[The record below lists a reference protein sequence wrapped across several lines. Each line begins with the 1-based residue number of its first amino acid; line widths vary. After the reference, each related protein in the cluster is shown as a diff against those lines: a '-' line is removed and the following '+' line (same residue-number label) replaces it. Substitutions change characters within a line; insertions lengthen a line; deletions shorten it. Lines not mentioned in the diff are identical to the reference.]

1 MEAFVIKKGNPYALI
16 PIIVFITLFIGLGIY
31 KNNFYVVPAVVAF
44 LIALVV
50 AFFQNK
56 KLSFNEKLNIVAKGA
71 GDENIM
77 IMCLIFLF
85 AGAFSSTVT
94 ATGGVDSIV
103 NLSLSFLPG
112 NLAVVGVF
120 IIACFISVSMGTS
133 VGTIAALAPIAIGIS
148 EKTGI
153 NISIC
158 IAAVV
163 SGAMFG
169 DNLSMISDTTIAAV
183 RTQGCNMKDKFKE
196 NFFIVFPA
204 AIATIIILSFIA
216 YTPNYDIAVDLDYN
230 IFKIIPYIIILVGAL
245 LGVNVLILLFSGVIV
260 SSITGIIFGD
270 FRFFDTFSIINSGCQ
285 SMYDIVALSIVV
297 AGTVA
302 LIHENGGIDCIIYSI
317 KRFVK
322 TKKGAQIGIALLAS
336 VTDLATANNTV
347 AIVVSGPIAK
357 EISEDYSISAKRTA
371 SLLDI
376 FTSVCQGLIPYGS
389 QLLIA
394 SNMSGLT
401 PIDIIPYSFYPVL
414 MGISAIIFIL
424 FKKENIEQSNLPIK
438 CICPSQ

>member
-1 MEAFVIKKGNPYALI
+1 MEAFIIKKGNPYALL
-16 PIIVFITLFIGLGIY
+16 PIIVFIVLFIGFGIY
-31 KNNFYVVPAVVAF
+31 KNNFYVMPAVVAF

-50 AFFQNK
+50 AFIQNN
-56 KLSFNEKLNIVAKGA
+56 KLSFNEKLSVVAKGA

-77 IMCLIFLF
+77 IMCLIFIF

-94 ATGGVDSIV
+94 ATGGVESIV
-103 NLSLSFLPG
+103 NLSLSFMPG
-112 NLAVVGVF
+112 NLAVVSTF

-148 EKTGI
+148 EKSGI

-163 SGAMFG
+163 CGAMFG

-196 NFFIVFPA
+196 NFFIVLPA
-204 AIATIIILSFIA
+204 AILTIIILSFIA
-216 YTPNYDIAVDLDYN
+216 YTPNYNTIGNSNYN
-230 IFKIIPYIIILVGAL
+230 LFKILPYIIVLIGAL
-245 LGVNVLILLFSGVIV
+245 LGVNVLILLFSGVVI
-260 SSITGIIFGD
+260 SAITGIIFGD
-270 FRFFDTFSIINSGCQ
+270 FNFIDTFSIMNSGCQ
-285 SMYDIVALSIVV
+285 NMYDITILSIIVS
-297 AGTVA
+297 GTVA
-302 LIHENGGIDCIIYSI
+302 LIHENGGIEFIIQSI
-317 KRFVK
+317 KKIIK

-336 VTDLATANNTV
+336 ITDLATANNTV

-357 EISEDYSISAKRTA
+357 EISDDYSISPKRTA

-376 FTSVCQGLIPYGS
+376 FTSTCQGLIPYGA

-394 SNMSGLT
+394 SNMSGIT
-401 PIDIIPYSFYPVL
+401 PIDIMPYLFYPVF
-414 MGISAIIFIL
+414 MGISAVAYIL
-424 FKKENIEQSNLPIK
+424 FKKEKIQ
-438 CICPSQ
+438 

>member
-1 MEAFVIKKGNPYALI
+1 MEAFIIKKGNPYALL
-16 PIIVFITLFIGLGIY
+16 PIIVFIVLFIGFGIY
-31 KNNFYVVPAVVAF
+31 KNNFYVMPAVVAF

-50 AFFQNK
+50 AFIQNN
-56 KLSFNEKLNIVAKGA
+56 KLSFNEKLSVVAKGA

-77 IMCLIFLF
+77 IMCLIFIF

-94 ATGGVDSIV
+94 ATGGVESIV
-103 NLSLSFLPG
+103 NLSLSFMPG
-112 NLAVVGVF
+112 NLAVVSTF

-148 EKTGI
+148 EKSGI

-163 SGAMFG
+163 CGAMFG

-196 NFFIVFPA
+196 NFFIVLPA
-204 AIATIIILSFIA
+204 AILTIIILSFIA
-216 YTPNYDIAVDLDYN
+216 YTPNYNTIGNSDYN
-230 IFKIIPYIIILVGAL
+230 LFKILPYIIVLIGAL
-245 LGVNVLILLFSGVIV
+245 LGVNVLILLFSGVVI
-260 SSITGIIFGD
+260 SAITGIIFGY
-270 FRFFDTFSIINSGCQ
+270 FNFIDTFSIMNSGCQ
-285 SMYDIVALSIVV
+285 NMYDITILSIIVS
-297 AGTVA
+297 GTVA
-302 LIHENGGIDCIIYSI
+302 LIHENGGIEFIIQSI
-317 KRFVK
+317 KKIIK

-336 VTDLATANNTV
+336 ITDLATANNTV

-357 EISEDYSISAKRTA
+357 EISDDYSISPKRTA

-376 FTSVCQGLIPYGS
+376 FTSTCQGLIPYGA

-394 SNMSGLT
+394 SNMSGIT
-401 PIDIIPYSFYPVL
+401 PIDIMPYLFYPVF
-414 MGISAIIFIL
+414 MGISAVAYIL
-424 FKKENIEQSNLPIK
+424 FKKEKIQ
-438 CICPSQ
+438 

>member
-1 MEAFVIKKGNPYALI
+1 MEAFIIKKGNPYALL
-16 PIIVFITLFIGLGIY
+16 PIIVFIVLFIGFGIY
-31 KNNFYVVPAVVAF
+31 KNNFYVMPAVVAF

-50 AFFQNK
+50 AFIQNN
-56 KLSFNEKLNIVAKGA
+56 KLSFNEKLSVVAKGA

-77 IMCLIFLF
+77 IMCLIFIF

-94 ATGGVDSIV
+94 ATGGVESIV
-103 NLSLSFLPG
+103 NLSLSFMPG
-112 NLAVVGVF
+112 NLAVVSTF

-148 EKTGI
+148 EKSGI

-163 SGAMFG
+163 CGAMFG

-196 NFFIVFPA
+196 NFFIVLPA
-204 AIATIIILSFIA
+204 AILTIIILSFIA
-216 YTPNYDIAVDLDYN
+216 YTPNYNTIGNSDYN
-230 IFKIIPYIIILVGAL
+230 LFKILPYIIVLIGAL
-245 LGVNVLILLFSGVIV
+245 FGVNVLILLFSGVVI
-260 SSITGIIFGD
+260 SAITGIIFGD
-270 FRFFDTFSIINSGCQ
+270 FNFIDTFSIMNSGCQ
-285 SMYDIVALSIVV
+285 NMYDITILSIIVS
-297 AGTVA
+297 GTVA
-302 LIHENGGIDCIIYSI
+302 LIHENGGIEFIIQSI
-317 KRFVK
+317 KKIIK

-336 VTDLATANNTV
+336 ITDLATANNTV

-357 EISEDYSISAKRTA
+357 EISDDYSISPKRTA

-376 FTSVCQGLIPYGS
+376 FTSTCQGLIPYGA

-394 SNMSGLT
+394 SNMSGIT
-401 PIDIIPYSFYPVL
+401 PIDIMPYLFYPVF
-414 MGISAIIFIL
+414 MGISAVAYIL
-424 FKKENIEQSNLPIK
+424 FKKEKIQ
-438 CICPSQ
+438 

>member
-1 MEAFVIKKGNPYALI
+1 MEAFIIKKGNPYALL
-16 PIIVFITLFIGLGIY
+16 PIIVFIVLFIGFGIY
-31 KNNFYVVPAVVAF
+31 KNNFYVMPAVVAF

-50 AFFQNK
+50 AFIQNN
-56 KLSFNEKLNIVAKGA
+56 KLSFNEKLSVVAKGA

-77 IMCLIFLF
+77 IMCLIFIF

-94 ATGGVDSIV
+94 ATGCVESIV
-103 NLSLSFLPG
+103 NLSLSFMPG
-112 NLAVVGVF
+112 NLAVVSTF

-148 EKTGI
+148 EKSGI

-163 SGAMFG
+163 CGAMFG

-196 NFFIVFPA
+196 NFFIVLPA
-204 AIATIIILSFIA
+204 AILTIIILSFIA
-216 YTPNYDIAVDLDYN
+216 YTPNYNTIGNSDYN
-230 IFKIIPYIIILVGAL
+230 LFKILPYIIVLIGAL
-245 LGVNVLILLFSGVIV
+245 LGVNVLILLFSGVVI
-260 SSITGIIFGD
+260 SAITGIIFGD
-270 FRFFDTFSIINSGCQ
+270 FNFIDTFSIMNSGCQ
-285 SMYDIVALSIVV
+285 NMYDITILSIIVS
-297 AGTVA
+297 GTVA
-302 LIHENGGIDCIIYSI
+302 LIHENGGIEFIIQSI
-317 KRFVK
+317 KKIIK

-336 VTDLATANNTV
+336 ITDLATANNTV

-357 EISEDYSISAKRTA
+357 EISDDYSISPKRTA

-376 FTSVCQGLIPYGS
+376 FTSTCQGLIPYGA

-394 SNMSGLT
+394 SNMSGIT
-401 PIDIIPYSFYPVL
+401 PIDIMPYLFYPVF
-414 MGISAIIFIL
+414 MGISAVAYIL
-424 FKKENIEQSNLPIK
+424 FKKEKIQ
-438 CICPSQ
+438 

>member
-1 MEAFVIKKGNPYALI
+1 MEAFIIKKGNPYALL
-16 PIIVFITLFIGLGIY
+16 PIIVFIVLFIGFGIY
-31 KNNFYVVPAVVAF
+31 KNNFYVMPAVVAF

-50 AFFQNK
+50 AFIQNN
-56 KLSFNEKLNIVAKGA
+56 KLSFNEKLSVVAKGA

-77 IMCLIFLF
+77 IMCLIFIF

-94 ATGGVDSIV
+94 ATGGVESIV
-103 NLSLSFLPG
+103 NLSLSFMPG
-112 NLAVVGVF
+112 NLAVVSTF

-148 EKTGI
+148 EKSGI

-163 SGAMFG
+163 CGAMFG

-196 NFFIVFPA
+196 NFFIVLPA
-204 AIATIIILSFIA
+204 AILTIIILSFIA
-216 YTPNYDIAVDLDYN
+216 YTPNYNTIGNSDYN
-230 IFKIIPYIIILVGAL
+230 LFKILPYIIVLIGAL
-245 LGVNVLILLFSGVIV
+245 LGVNVLILLFSGVV
-260 SSITGIIFGD
+260 TSAITGIIFGD
-270 FRFFDTFSIINSGCQ
+270 FNFIDTFSIMNSGCQ
-285 SMYDIVALSIVV
+285 NMYDITILSIIVS
-297 AGTVA
+297 GTVA
-302 LIHENGGIDCIIYSI
+302 LIHENGGIEFIIQSI
-317 KRFVK
+317 KKIIK

-336 VTDLATANNTV
+336 ITDLATANNTV

-357 EISEDYSISAKRTA
+357 EISDDYSISPKRTA

-376 FTSVCQGLIPYGS
+376 FTSTCQGLIPYGA

-394 SNMSGLT
+394 SNMSGIT
-401 PIDIIPYSFYPVL
+401 PIDIMPYLFYPVF
-414 MGISAIIFIL
+414 MGISAVAYIL
-424 FKKENIEQSNLPIK
+424 FKKEKIQ
-438 CICPSQ
+438 

>member
-1 MEAFVIKKGNPYALI
+1 MEAFIIKKGNPYALL
-16 PIIVFITLFIGLGIY
+16 PIIVFIVLFIGFGIY
-31 KNNFYVVPAVVAF
+31 KNNFYVMPAVVAF

-50 AFFQNK
+50 AFIQNN
-56 KLSFNEKLNIVAKGA
+56 KLSFNEKLSVVAKGA

-77 IMCLIFLF
+77 IMCLIFIF

-94 ATGGVDSIV
+94 ATGGVESIV
-103 NLSLSFLPG
+103 NLSLSFMPG
-112 NLAVVGVF
+112 NLAVVSTF

-148 EKTGI
+148 EKSGI

-163 SGAMFG
+163 CGAMFG

-196 NFFIVFPA
+196 NFFIVLPA
-204 AIATIIILSFIA
+204 AILTIIILSFIA
-216 YTPNYDIAVDLDYN
+216 YTPNYNTIGNSDYN
-230 IFKIIPYIIILVGAL
+230 LFKILPYIIVLIGAL
-245 LGVNVLILLFSGVIV
+245 LGVNVLILLFSGVVI
-260 SSITGIIFGD
+260 SAITGIIFGD
-270 FRFFDTFSIINSGCQ
+270 FNFIDTFSIMNSGCQ
-285 SMYDIVALSIVV
+285 NMYDITILSIIVS
-297 AGTVA
+297 GTVA
-302 LIHENGGIDCIIYSI
+302 LIHENGGIEFIIQSI
-317 KRFVK
+317 KKIIK

-336 VTDLATANNTV
+336 ITDLATANNTV

-357 EISEDYSISAKRTA
+357 EISDDYSISSKRTA

-376 FTSVCQGLIPYGS
+376 FTSTCQGLIPYGA

-394 SNMSGLT
+394 SNMSGIT
-401 PIDIIPYSFYPVL
+401 PIDIMPYLFYPVF
-414 MGISAIIFIL
+414 MGISAVAYIL
-424 FKKENIEQSNLPIK
+424 FKKEKIQ
-438 CICPSQ
+438 

>member
-1 MEAFVIKKGNPYALI
+1 MEAFIIKKGNPYALL
-16 PIIVFITLFIGLGIY
+16 PIIVFIVLFIGFGIY
-31 KNNFYVVPAVVAF
+31 KNNFYVMPAVVAF

-50 AFFQNK
+50 AFIQNN
-56 KLSFNEKLNIVAKGA
+56 KLSFNEKLSVVAKGT

-77 IMCLIFLF
+77 IMCLIFIF

-94 ATGGVDSIV
+94 ATGGVESIV
-103 NLSLSFLPG
+103 NLSLSFMPG
-112 NLAVVGVF
+112 NLAVVSTF

-148 EKTGI
+148 EKSGI

-163 SGAMFG
+163 CGAMFG

-196 NFFIVFPA
+196 NFFIVLPA
-204 AIATIIILSFIA
+204 AILTIIILSFIA
-216 YTPNYDIAVDLDYN
+216 YTPNYNTIGNSDYN
-230 IFKIIPYIIILVGAL
+230 LFKILPYLIVLIGAL
-245 LGVNVLILLFSGVIV
+245 LGVNVLILLFSGVVI
-260 SSITGIIFGD
+260 SAITGIIFGD
-270 FRFFDTFSIINSGCQ
+270 FNFIDTFSIMNSGCQ
-285 SMYDIVALSIVV
+285 NMYDITILSIIVS
-297 AGTVA
+297 GTVA
-302 LIHENGGIDCIIYSI
+302 LIHENGGIEFIIQSI
-317 KRFVK
+317 KKIIK

-336 VTDLATANNTV
+336 ITDLATANNTV

-357 EISEDYSISAKRTA
+357 EISDDYSISPKRTA

-376 FTSVCQGLIPYGS
+376 FTSTCQGLIPYGA

-394 SNMSGLT
+394 SNMSGIT
-401 PIDIIPYSFYPVL
+401 PIDIMPYLFYPVF
-414 MGISAIIFIL
+414 MGISAVAYIL
-424 FKKENIEQSNLPIK
+424 FKKEKIQ
-438 CICPSQ
+438 

>member
-1 MEAFVIKKGNPYALI
+1 MEAFIIKKGNPYALL
-16 PIIVFITLFIGLGIY
+16 PIIVFIVLFIGFGIY
-31 KNNFYVVPAVVAF
+31 KNNFYVMPAVVAF

-50 AFFQNK
+50 AFIQNN
-56 KLSFNEKLNIVAKGA
+56 KLSFNEKLSVVAKGA

-77 IMCLIFLF
+77 IMCLIFIF

-94 ATGGVDSIV
+94 ATGGVESIV
-103 NLSLSFLPG
+103 NLSLSFMPG
-112 NLAVVGVF
+112 NLAVVSTF

-148 EKTGI
+148 EKSGI

-163 SGAMFG
+163 CGAMFG

-196 NFFIVFPA
+196 NFFIVLPA
-204 AIATIIILSFIA
+204 AILTIIILSFIA
-216 YTPNYDIAVDLDYN
+216 YTPNYNTIGNSDYN
-230 IFKIIPYIIILVGAL
+230 LFKILPYIIVLIGAL
-245 LGVNVLILLFSGVIV
+245 LGVNVLILLFSGVVI
-260 SSITGIIFGD
+260 SAITGIIFGD
-270 FRFFDTFSIINSGCQ
+270 FNFIDTFSIMNSGCQ
-285 SMYDIVALSIVV
+285 NMYDITILSIIVS
-297 AGTVA
+297 GTVA
-302 LIHENGGIDCIIYSI
+302 LIHENGGIEFIIQSI
-317 KRFVK
+317 KKIIK

-336 VTDLATANNTV
+336 ITDLATANNTV

-357 EISEDYSISAKRTA
+357 EISDDYSISPKRTA

-376 FTSVCQGLIPYGS
+376 FTSTCQGLIPYGA

-394 SNMSGLT
+394 SNMSGIT
-401 PIDIIPYSFYPVL
+401 PIDIMPYLFYPIF
-414 MGISAIIFIL
+414 MGISAVAYIL
-424 FKKENIEQSNLPIK
+424 FKKEKIQ
-438 CICPSQ
+438 

>member
-1 MEAFVIKKGNPYALI
+1 MEAFIIKKGNPYALL
-16 PIIVFITLFIGLGIY
+16 PIIVFIVLFIGFGIY
-31 KNNFYVVPAVVAF
+31 KNNFYVMPAVVAF

-50 AFFQNK
+50 AFIQNN
-56 KLSFNEKLNIVAKGA
+56 KLSFNEKLSVVAKGT

-77 IMCLIFLF
+77 IMCLIFIF

-94 ATGGVDSIV
+94 ATGGVESIV
-103 NLSLSFLPG
+103 NLSLSFMPG
-112 NLAVVGVF
+112 NLAVVSTF

-148 EKTGI
+148 EKSGI

-163 SGAMFG
+163 CGAMFG

-196 NFFIVFPA
+196 NFFIVLPA
-204 AIATIIILSFIA
+204 AILTIIILSFIA
-216 YTPNYDIAVDLDYN
+216 YTPNYNTIGNSDYN
-230 IFKIIPYIIILVGAL
+230 LFKILPYIIVLIGAL
-245 LGVNVLILLFSGVIV
+245 LGVNVLILLFSGVVI
-260 SSITGIIFGD
+260 SAITGIIFGD
-270 FRFFDTFSIINSGCQ
+270 FNFIDTFSIMNSGCQ
-285 SMYDIVALSIVV
+285 NMYDITILSIIVS
-297 AGTVA
+297 GTVA
-302 LIHENGGIDCIIYSI
+302 LIHENGGIEFIIQSI
-317 KRFVK
+317 KKIIK

-336 VTDLATANNTV
+336 ITDLATANNTV

-357 EISEDYSISAKRTA
+357 EISDDYSISPKRTA

-376 FTSVCQGLIPYGS
+376 FTSTCQGLIPYGA

-394 SNMSGLT
+394 SNMSGIT
-401 PIDIIPYSFYPVL
+401 PIDIMPYLFYPVF
-414 MGISAIIFIL
+414 MGISAVAYIL
-424 FKKENIEQSNLPIK
+424 FKKEKIQ
-438 CICPSQ
+438 

>member
-1 MEAFVIKKGNPYALI
+1 MEAFIIKKGNPYALL
-16 PIIVFITLFIGLGIY
+16 PIIVFIVLFIGFGIY
-31 KNNFYVVPAVVAF
+31 KNNSYVMPAVVAF

-50 AFFQNK
+50 AFIQNN
-56 KLSFNEKLNIVAKGA
+56 KLSFNEKLSVVAKGA

-77 IMCLIFLF
+77 IMCLIFIF

-94 ATGGVDSIV
+94 ATGGVESIV
-103 NLSLSFLPG
+103 NLSLSFMPG
-112 NLAVVGVF
+112 NLAVVSTF

-148 EKTGI
+148 EKSGI

-163 SGAMFG
+163 CGAMFG

-196 NFFIVFPA
+196 NFFIVLPA
-204 AIATIIILSFIA
+204 AILTIIILSFIA
-216 YTPNYDIAVDLDYN
+216 YTPNYNTIGNSDYN
-230 IFKIIPYIIILVGAL
+230 LFKILPYIIVLIGAL
-245 LGVNVLILLFSGVIV
+245 LGVNVLILLFSGVVI
-260 SSITGIIFGD
+260 SAITGIIFGD
-270 FRFFDTFSIINSGCQ
+270 FNFIDTFSIMNSGCQ
-285 SMYDIVALSIVV
+285 NMYDITILSIIVS
-297 AGTVA
+297 GTVA
-302 LIHENGGIDCIIYSI
+302 LIHENGGIEFIIQSI
-317 KRFVK
+317 KKIIK

-336 VTDLATANNTV
+336 ITDLATANNTV

-357 EISEDYSISAKRTA
+357 EISDDYSISPKRTA

-376 FTSVCQGLIPYGS
+376 FTSTCQGLIPYGA

-394 SNMSGLT
+394 SNMSGIT
-401 PIDIIPYSFYPVL
+401 PIDIMPYLFYPVF
-414 MGISAIIFIL
+414 MGISAVAYIL
-424 FKKENIEQSNLPIK
+424 FKKEKIQ
-438 CICPSQ
+438 

>member
-1 MEAFVIKKGNPYALI
+1 MEAFIIKKGNPYALL
-16 PIIVFITLFIGLGIY
+16 PIIVFIVLFIGFGIY
-31 KNNFYVVPAVVAF
+31 KNNFYVMPAVVAF

-50 AFFQNK
+50 AFIQNN
-56 KLSFNEKLNIVAKGA
+56 KLSFNEKLSVVAKGT

-77 IMCLIFLF
+77 IMCLIFIF

-94 ATGGVDSIV
+94 ATGGVESIV
-103 NLSLSFLPG
+103 NLSLSFMPG
-112 NLAVVGVF
+112 NLAVVSTF

-148 EKTGI
+148 EKSGI

-163 SGAMFG
+163 CGAMFG

-196 NFFIVFPA
+196 NFFIVLPA
-204 AIATIIILSFIA
+204 AILTIIILSFIA
-216 YTPNYDIAVDLDYN
+216 YTPNYNTIGNSDYN
-230 IFKIIPYIIILVGAL
+230 VFKILPYIIVLIGAL
-245 LGVNVLILLFSGVIV
+245 LGVNVLILLFSGVVI
-260 SSITGIIFGD
+260 SAITGIIFGD
-270 FRFFDTFSIINSGCQ
+270 FNFIDTFSIMNSGCQ
-285 SMYDIVALSIVV
+285 NMYDITILSIIVS
-297 AGTVA
+297 GTVA
-302 LIHENGGIDCIIYSI
+302 LIHENGGIEFIIQSI
-317 KRFVK
+317 KKIIK

-336 VTDLATANNTV
+336 ITDLATANNTV

-357 EISEDYSISAKRTA
+357 EISDDYSISPKRTA

-376 FTSVCQGLIPYGS
+376 FTSTCQGLIPYGA

-394 SNMSGLT
+394 SNMSGIT
-401 PIDIIPYSFYPVL
+401 PIDIMPYLFYPVF
-414 MGISAIIFIL
+414 MGISAVAYIL
-424 FKKENIEQSNLPIK
+424 FKKEKIQ
-438 CICPSQ
+438 

>member
-1 MEAFVIKKGNPYALI
+1 MEAFIIKKGNPYALL
-16 PIIVFITLFIGLGIY
+16 PIIVFIVLFIGFGIY
-31 KNNFYVVPAVVAF
+31 KNNFYVMPAVVAF

-50 AFFQNK
+50 AFIQNN
-56 KLSFNEKLNIVAKGA
+56 KLSFNEKLSVVAKGA

-77 IMCLIFLF
+77 IMCLIFIF

-94 ATGGVDSIV
+94 ATGGVESIV
-103 NLSLSFLPG
+103 NLSLSFMPG
-112 NLAVVGVF
+112 NLAVVSTF

-148 EKTGI
+148 EKSGI

-163 SGAMFG
+163 CGAMFG

-196 NFFIVFPA
+196 NFFIVLPA
-204 AIATIIILSFIA
+204 AILTIIILSFIA
-216 YTPNYDIAVDLDYN
+216 YTPNYNTIGNSDYN
-230 IFKIIPYIIILVGAL
+230 LFKILPYIIVLIGAL
-245 LGVNVLILLFSGVIV
+245 LGVNVLILLFSGVVI
-260 SSITGIIFGD
+260 SAITGIIFGD
-270 FRFFDTFSIINSGCQ
+270 FNFIDTFSIMNSGCQ
-285 SMYDIVALSIVV
+285 NMYDITILSIIVS
-297 AGTVA
+297 GTVA
-302 LIHENGGIDCIIYSI
+302 LIHENGGIEFIIQSI
-317 KRFVK
+317 KKIIK

-336 VTDLATANNTV
+336 ITDLATANNTV

-357 EISEDYSISAKRTA
+357 EISYDYSISPKRTA

-376 FTSVCQGLIPYGS
+376 FTSTCQGLIPYGA

-394 SNMSGLT
+394 SNMSGIT
-401 PIDIIPYSFYPVL
+401 PIDIMPYLFYPIF
-414 MGISAIIFIL
+414 MGISAVAYIL
-424 FKKENIEQSNLPIK
+424 FKKEKIQ
-438 CICPSQ
+438 

>member
-1 MEAFVIKKGNPYALI
+1 MEAFIIKKGNPYALL
-16 PIIVFITLFIGLGIY
+16 PIIVFIVLFIGFGIY
-31 KNNFYVVPAVVAF
+31 KNNFYVMPAVVAF

-50 AFFQNK
+50 AFIQNN
-56 KLSFNEKLNIVAKGA
+56 KLSFNEKLSVVAKGA

-77 IMCLIFLF
+77 IMCLIFIF

-94 ATGGVDSIV
+94 ATGGVESIV
-103 NLSLSFLPG
+103 NLSLSFMPG
-112 NLAVVGVF
+112 NLAVVSTF

-148 EKTGI
+148 EKSGI

-163 SGAMFG
+163 CGAMFG

-196 NFFIVFPA
+196 NFFIVLPA
-204 AIATIIILSFIA
+204 AILTIIILSFIA
-216 YTPNYDIAVDLDYN
+216 YTPNYNTIGNSDYN
-230 IFKIIPYIIILVGAL
+230 LFKILPYIIVLIGAL
-245 LGVNVLILLFSGVIV
+245 LGVNVLILLFSGVVI
-260 SSITGIIFGD
+260 SAITGIIFGD
-270 FRFFDTFSIINSGCQ
+270 FNFIDTFSIMNSGCQ
-285 SMYDIVALSIVV
+285 NMYDITILSIIVS
-297 AGTVA
+297 GTVA
-302 LIHENGGIDCIIYSI
+302 LIHENGGIEFIIQSI
-317 KRFVK
+317 KKIIK

-336 VTDLATANNTV
+336 ITDLATANNTV

-357 EISEDYSISAKRTA
+357 EISDDYSISPKRTA

-376 FTSVCQGLIPYGS
+376 FTSTCQGLIPYGA

-394 SNMSGLT
+394 SNMSGIT
-401 PIDIIPYSFYPVL
+401 PIDIMPYLFYPVF
-414 MGISAIIFIL
+414 MGISAVAYIL
-424 FKKENIEQSNLPIK
+424 FKKEKIQ
-438 CICPSQ
+438 

>member
-1 MEAFVIKKGNPYALI
+1 MEAFIIKKGNPYALL
-16 PIIVFITLFIGLGIY
+16 PIIVFIVLFIGFGIY
-31 KNNFYVVPAVVAF
+31 KNNFYVMPAVVAF

-50 AFFQNK
+50 AFIQNN
-56 KLSFNEKLNIVAKGA
+56 KLSFNEKLSIVAKGA

-77 IMCLIFLF
+77 IMCLIFIF

-94 ATGGVDSIV
+94 AAGGVESIV
-103 NLSLSFLPG
+103 NLSLSFMPG
-112 NLAVVGVF
+112 NLAVVSTF

-148 EKTGI
+148 EKSGI

-163 SGAMFG
+163 CGAMFG

-196 NFFIVFPA
+196 NFFIVLPA
-204 AIATIIILSFIA
+204 AILTIIILSFIA
-216 YTPNYDIAVDLDYN
+216 YTPNYNTIGNSDYN
-230 IFKIIPYIIILVGAL
+230 LFKILPYIIVLIGAL
-245 LGVNVLILLFSGVIV
+245 LGVNVLILLFSGVVI
-260 SSITGIIFGD
+260 SAITGIIFGD
-270 FRFFDTFSIINSGCQ
+270 FNFIDTFSIMNSGCQ
-285 SMYDIVALSIVV
+285 NMYDITILSIIVS
-297 AGTVA
+297 GTVA
-302 LIHENGGIDCIIYSI
+302 LIHENGGIEFIIQSI
-317 KRFVK
+317 KKIIK

-336 VTDLATANNTV
+336 ITDLATANNTV

-357 EISEDYSISAKRTA
+357 EISDDYSISPKRTA

-376 FTSVCQGLIPYGS
+376 FTSTCQGLIPYGA

-394 SNMSGLT
+394 SNMSGIT
-401 PIDIIPYSFYPVL
+401 PIDIMPYLFYPVF
-414 MGISAIIFIL
+414 MGISAVAYIL
-424 FKKENIEQSNLPIK
+424 FKKEKIQ
-438 CICPSQ
+438 

>member
-1 MEAFVIKKGNPYALI
+1 MEAFIIKKGNPYALL
-16 PIIVFITLFIGLGIY
+16 PIIVFIVLFIGFGIY
-31 KNNFYVVPAVVAF
+31 KNNFYVMPAVVAF

-50 AFFQNK
+50 AFIQNN
-56 KLSFNEKLNIVAKGA
+56 KLSFNEKLSVVAKGA

-77 IMCLIFLF
+77 IMCLIFIF

-94 ATGGVDSIV
+94 ATGGVESIV
-103 NLSLSFLPG
+103 NLSLSFMPG
-112 NLAVVGVF
+112 NLAVVSTF

-148 EKTGI
+148 EKSGI

-163 SGAMFG
+163 CGAMFG

-196 NFFIVFPA
+196 NFFIVLPA
-204 AIATIIILSFIA
+204 AILTIIILSFIA
-216 YTPNYDIAVDLDYN
+216 YTPNYNTIGNSDYN
-230 IFKIIPYIIILVGAL
+230 LFKILPYIIVLIGAL
-245 LGVNVLILLFSGVIV
+245 LGVNVLILLFSGVVI
-260 SSITGIIFGD
+260 SAITGIIFGD
-270 FRFFDTFSIINSGCQ
+270 FNFIDTFSIMNSGCQ
-285 SMYDIVALSIVV
+285 NMYDITILSIIVS
-297 AGTVA
+297 GTVA
-302 LIHENGGIDCIIYSI
+302 LIHENGGIEFIIQSI
-317 KRFVK
+317 KKIIK

-336 VTDLATANNTV
+336 ITDLATANNTV

-357 EISEDYSISAKRTA
+357 EISNDYSISPKRTA

-376 FTSVCQGLIPYGS
+376 FTSTCQGLIPYGA

-394 SNMSGLT
+394 SNMSGIT
-401 PIDIIPYSFYPVL
+401 PIDIMPYLFYPVF
-414 MGISAIIFIL
+414 MGISAVAYIL
-424 FKKENIEQSNLPIK
+424 FKKEKIQ
-438 CICPSQ
+438 

>member
-1 MEAFVIKKGNPYALI
+1 MEAFIIKKGNPYALL
-16 PIIVFITLFIGLGIY
+16 PIIVFIVLFIGFGIY
-31 KNNFYVVPAVVAF
+31 KNNFYVIPAVVAF

-50 AFFQNK
+50 AFIQNN
-56 KLSFNEKLNIVAKGA
+56 KLSFNEKLSVVAKGA

-77 IMCLIFLF
+77 IMCLIFIF

-94 ATGGVDSIV
+94 ATGGVESIV
-103 NLSLSFLPG
+103 NLSLSFMPG
-112 NLAVVGVF
+112 NLAVVSTF

-148 EKTGI
+148 EKSGI

-163 SGAMFG
+163 CGAMFG

-196 NFFIVFPA
+196 NFFIVLPA
-204 AIATIIILSFIA
+204 AILTIIILSFIA
-216 YTPNYDIAVDLDYN
+216 YTPNYNTIGNSDYN
-230 IFKIIPYIIILVGAL
+230 LFKILPYIIVLIGAL
-245 LGVNVLILLFSGVIV
+245 LGVNVLILLFSGVVI
-260 SSITGIIFGD
+260 SAITGIIFGD
-270 FRFFDTFSIINSGCQ
+270 FNFIDTFSIMNSGCQ
-285 SMYDIVALSIVV
+285 NMYDITILSIIVS
-297 AGTVA
+297 GTVA
-302 LIHENGGIDCIIYSI
+302 LIHENGGIEFIIQSI
-317 KRFVK
+317 KKIIK

-336 VTDLATANNTV
+336 ITDLATANNTV

-357 EISEDYSISAKRTA
+357 EISDDYSISPKRTA

-376 FTSVCQGLIPYGS
+376 FTSTCQGLIPYGA

-394 SNMSGLT
+394 SNMSGIT
-401 PIDIIPYSFYPVL
+401 PIDIMPYLFYPVF
-414 MGISAIIFIL
+414 MGISAVAYIL
-424 FKKENIEQSNLPIK
+424 FKKEKIQ
-438 CICPSQ
+438 

>member
-1 MEAFVIKKGNPYALI
+1 MEAFIIKKGNPYALL
-16 PIIVFITLFIGLGIY
+16 PIIVFIVLFIGFGIY
-31 KNNFYVVPAVVAF
+31 KNNFYVMPAVVAF

-50 AFFQNK
+50 AFIQNN
-56 KLSFNEKLNIVAKGA
+56 KLSFNEKLSVVAKGA

-77 IMCLIFLF
+77 IMCLIFIF

-94 ATGGVDSIV
+94 STGGVESIV
-103 NLSLSFLPG
+103 NLSLSFMPG
-112 NLAVVGVF
+112 NLAVVSTF

-148 EKTGI
+148 EKSGI

-163 SGAMFG
+163 CGAMFG

-196 NFFIVFPA
+196 NFFIVLPA
-204 AIATIIILSFIA
+204 AILTIIILSFIA
-216 YTPNYDIAVDLDYN
+216 YTPNYNTIGNSDYN
-230 IFKIIPYIIILVGAL
+230 LFKILPYIIVLIGAL
-245 LGVNVLILLFSGVIV
+245 LGVNVLILLFSGVVI
-260 SSITGIIFGD
+260 SAITGIIFGD
-270 FRFFDTFSIINSGCQ
+270 FNFIDTFSIMNSGCQ
-285 SMYDIVALSIVV
+285 NMYDITILSIIVS
-297 AGTVA
+297 GTVA
-302 LIHENGGIDCIIYSI
+302 LIHENGGIEFIIQSI
-317 KRFVK
+317 KKIIK

-336 VTDLATANNTV
+336 ITDLATANNTV

-357 EISEDYSISAKRTA
+357 EISDDYSISPKRTA

-376 FTSVCQGLIPYGS
+376 FTSTCQGLIPYGA

-394 SNMSGLT
+394 SNMSGIT
-401 PIDIIPYSFYPVL
+401 PIDIMPYLFYPVF
-414 MGISAIIFIL
+414 MGISAVAYIL
-424 FKKENIEQSNLPIK
+424 FKKEKIQ
-438 CICPSQ
+438 

>member
-1 MEAFVIKKGNPYALI
+1 MEAFIIKKGNPYALL
-16 PIIVFITLFIGLGIY
+16 PIIVFIVLFIGFGIY
-31 KNNFYVVPAVVAF
+31 KNNFYVMPAVVAF

-50 AFFQNK
+50 AFIQNN
-56 KLSFNEKLNIVAKGA
+56 KLSFNEKLSVVAKGA

-77 IMCLIFLF
+77 IMCLIFIF

-94 ATGGVDSIV
+94 AAGGVESIV
-103 NLSLSFLPG
+103 NLSLSFMPG
-112 NLAVVGVF
+112 NLAVVSTF

-148 EKTGI
+148 EKSGI

-163 SGAMFG
+163 CGAMFG

-196 NFFIVFPA
+196 NFFIVLPA
-204 AIATIIILSFIA
+204 AILTIIILSFIA
-216 YTPNYDIAVDLDYN
+216 YTPNYNTIGNSDYN
-230 IFKIIPYIIILVGAL
+230 LFKILPYIIVLIGAL
-245 LGVNVLILLFSGVIV
+245 LGVNVLILLFSGVVI
-260 SSITGIIFGD
+260 SAITGIIFGD
-270 FRFFDTFSIINSGCQ
+270 FNFIDTFSIMNSGCQ
-285 SMYDIVALSIVV
+285 NMYDITILSIIVS
-297 AGTVA
+297 GTVA
-302 LIHENGGIDCIIYSI
+302 LIHENGGIEFIIQSI
-317 KRFVK
+317 KKIIK

-336 VTDLATANNTV
+336 ITDLATANNTV

-357 EISEDYSISAKRTA
+357 EISDDYSISPKRTA

-376 FTSVCQGLIPYGS
+376 FTSTCQGLIPYGA

-394 SNMSGLT
+394 SNMSGIT
-401 PIDIIPYSFYPVL
+401 PIDIMPYLFYPVF
-414 MGISAIIFIL
+414 MGISAVAYIL
-424 FKKENIEQSNLPIK
+424 FKKEKIQ
-438 CICPSQ
+438 

>member
-1 MEAFVIKKGNPYALI
+1 MEAFIIKKGNPYALL
-16 PIIVFITLFIGLGIY
+16 PIIVFIVLFIGFGIY
-31 KNNFYVVPAVVAF
+31 KNNFYVMPAVVAF

-50 AFFQNK
+50 AFIQNN
-56 KLSFNEKLNIVAKGA
+56 KLSFNEKLSVVAKGA

-77 IMCLIFLF
+77 IMCLIFIF

-94 ATGGVDSIV
+94 AAGGVESIV
-103 NLSLSFLPG
+103 NLSLSFMPG
-112 NLAVVGVF
+112 NLAVVSTF

-148 EKTGI
+148 EKSGI

-163 SGAMFG
+163 CGAMFG

-196 NFFIVFPA
+196 NFFIVLPA
-204 AIATIIILSFIA
+204 AILTIIILSFIA
-216 YTPNYDIAVDLDYN
+216 YTPNYNTIGNSNYN
-230 IFKIIPYIIILVGAL
+230 LFKILPYIIVLIGAL
-245 LGVNVLILLFSGVIV
+245 LGVNVLILLFSGVVI
-260 SSITGIIFGD
+260 SAITGIIFGD
-270 FRFFDTFSIINSGCQ
+270 FNFIDTFSIMNSGCQ
-285 SMYDIVALSIVV
+285 NMYDITILSIIVS
-297 AGTVA
+297 GTVA
-302 LIHENGGIDCIIYSI
+302 LIHENGGIEFIIQSI
-317 KRFVK
+317 KKIIK

-336 VTDLATANNTV
+336 ITDLATANNTV

-357 EISEDYSISAKRTA
+357 EISNDYSISPKRTA

-376 FTSVCQGLIPYGS
+376 FTSTCQGLIPYGA

-394 SNMSGLT
+394 SNMSGIT
-401 PIDIIPYSFYPVL
+401 PIDIMPYLFYPVF
-414 MGISAIIFIL
+414 MGISAVAYIL
-424 FKKENIEQSNLPIK
+424 FKKEKIQ
-438 CICPSQ
+438 